1 MYTLEELVPKIQDW
15 AEKRDLIFESNIPKQ
30 QLKLIEE
37 LGKTAKAI
45 LTSNE
50 KEIKDGIGDTFVV
63 LVILFAQAKKDVYFK
78 FIPVKRNSYL
88 LIERIISNSRHIYP
102 QAFDFLNDLAI
113 SNNFDLTECANL
125 AWNEIKNRK
134 GNTVNGTFIKN

>member
-15 AEKRDLIFESNIPKQ
+15 AEKRGLIFESNIPNQ

-37 LGKTAKAI
+37 LGETAKAI

-63 LVILFAQAKKDVYFK
+63 LVILFAQAKKDVHFEFSPDK
-78 FIPVKRNSYL
+78 GDSFMR
-88 LIERIISNSRHIYP
+88 IERIINFSRYFYFE
-102 QAFDFLNDLAI
+102 AFDFLNDLAI

-125 AWNEIKNRK
+125 AWNEIKDRK